1 MTTTIKPKRARR
13 FAREPMTVAPAVTP
27 EKADGA
33 QIDRQAPTAPVRKES
48 KSAQVIAL
56 LQRPDGA
63 TLDELIALTGW
74 LPHTSRAAM
83 TGLRKKGHEIQRTV
97 IDGVS
102 RYTIAR
108 AS

>member
-1 MTTTIKPKRARR
+1 MTTTTKPQRARR
-13 FAREPMTVAPAVTP
+13 FAREPMAAAPALTP

-33 QIDRQAPTAPVRKES
+33 QIDHQASAAPVMKES
-48 KSAQVIAL
+48 KTARVL
-56 LQRPDGA
+56 EMLKCPDGA
-63 TLDELIALTGW
+63 TLDQLIAATGW

-102 RYTIAR
+102 RYTIPAGG
-108 AS
+108 